1 MVQRQITRLFLSGLI
16 LLLGIQL
23 TGLSCLG
30 DWQALMPLP
39 DRPVQYQVDR
49 GSPGDAG
56 LVDDGC
62 PCHLALMSGPGSAY
76 EVSAPP
82 ALLDLGAPVTN
93 PSAHTFLLFRPPLS
107 L

>member
-1 MVQRQITRLFLSGLI
+1 MVHRQITRLFLCGLI
-16 LLLGIQL
+16 LLLGVQL
-23 TGLSCLG
+23 TGVSCLG
-30 DWQALMPLP
+30 DWQDLLLVPGH
-39 DRPVQYQVDR
+39 QIQSQVR
-49 GSPGDAG
+49 SEAPGDAG